1 VKKFENRPFA
11 IVGVNVD
18 TERTKAKQYL
28 SQKKISWPSFWDNED
43 GPINRQWNVRGYPTA
58 YLIDHNG
65 IILGQFLFDDKG
77 VVLLGPGAGR
87 KAADVIAEQI
97 QKAEKAGK

>member
-1 VKKFENRPFA
+1 MKKFENRHFA
-11 IVGVNVD
+11 IVCVNVD
-18 TERTKAKQYL
+18 TNRSKVKEYLAK
-28 SQKKISWPSFWDNED
+28 KKISWRSFWDTEE
-43 GPINRQWNVRGYPTA
+43 GHIHRQWNIPGLPTM

-87 KAADVIAEQI
+87 DSTKVIGELV